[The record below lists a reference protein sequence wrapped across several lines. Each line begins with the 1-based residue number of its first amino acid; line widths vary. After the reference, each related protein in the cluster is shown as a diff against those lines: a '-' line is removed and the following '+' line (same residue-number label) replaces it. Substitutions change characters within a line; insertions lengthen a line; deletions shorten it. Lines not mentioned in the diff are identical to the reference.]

1 MSADAPSGFYI
12 TFPTGIKVTEVI
24 PFDNAT
30 EWQERLKAALE
41 RAQRFENLLAEA
53 AIREQQDKLTIER
66 LQKEFN
72 AEVSEGGTR
81 DSRIETAAQSRPSL
95 H

>member
-1 MSADAPSGFYI
+1 MSA
-12 TFPTGIKVTEVI
+12 E
-24 PFDNAT
+24 FDNTT

-66 LQKEFN
+66 LQKELN
-72 AEVSEGGTR
+72 AEVSEGGTC